1 MGKNSVNI
9 NGVCRSL
16 GAFSYPRIKKSSG
29 YHEYISRKP
38 WILWLLNTY
47 LFSAYWAHVKSLKV
61 WELDFTYLRT
71 SRNKSAKL
79 NISFTI
85 PGLGSSESFIKV
97 KADKKWGC
105 ENDNIEFAPSNS
117 FSFGQGNVVS
127 QDQSSVFAANSILL
141 CQTL

>member
-1 MGKNSVNI
+1 MFGT
-9 NGVCRSL
+9 
-16 GAFSYPRIKKSSG
+16 RI
-29 YHEYISRKP
+29 YLYLRASRKESEK
-38 WILWLLNTY
+38 LNTY
-47 LFSAYWAHVKSLKV
+47 ILYYV
-61 WELDFTYLRT
+61 
-71 SRNKSAKL
+71 
-79 NISFTI
+79 

-141 CQTL
+141 CQAL